1 MSTKSV
7 FVFINIDFN
16 HILLCK
22 MEYDEYHKSNYNRDE
37 YMRMQKEALQKRIVT
52 KSTSSS
58 PSSSSYI
65 WTYRT
70 TGCDVVSMV
79 TTSKSLKN
87 GSMKDIKLE
96 HKELRRLKAPAKSAP
111 LGSVNF
117 VMHNAWSGPINR
129 EKLNK
134 TLREEKRIFMEKL
147 VATRRN
153 RSLAEHNGSILIQ
166 KIYRGFAVRKHMNT
180 IIHRQQIHKSLR
192 PVLRDAILKHFKSI
206 TNDLEIISSWGQH
219 RKSHQ
224 QTRFLSALRIQQWF
238 RSLVA
243 KRWRASLYVQSRRR
257 LRYLCIVRLQCWA
270 RCIAATER
278 VQTLKLFKWKL
289 LVKNCATKIQSVWR
303 QIMCKRRVNWLR
315 YRMKW
320 MAARIIQ
327 CSYRSMHSKFKVKT
341 LKRVL
346 IQAKVTRGARN
357 MQKIVRGFICRRR
370 VGRIHLRYMWLS
382 IFNSVTRIQKII
394 RAFMCRR
401 RVAQLRSEKTA
412 KLLQDE
418 ILKDQ
423 KEMEKEEAKKAEEA
437 EQLRKETDIFYQC
450 KEGNIVAVNDIWS
463 AGDVDINA
471 LDDEGCTVLQ
481 RAAIL
486 GHLDILR
493 RCVLWGGDVNH
504 RNANDESVLMSAIRC
519 RKVGV
524 VSYITT
530 PTSYSAAKAHAS
542 SKGLSVIKFEPL
554 TSDEAAACCV
564 AAAIGPSFS
573 DPSPEDPFAINKMLE
588 VLHKTSGFSLKQP
601 DANGRTVLHA
611 CCESGHIPTFKM
623 ILRLLPKFD
632 VDQQDDL
639 GRMPLH
645 FAAATNI
652 VLTKLLLGLE
662 ESSNIVDP
670 MAPET
675 QEKILTTD
683 IDGKDVLV
691 YAALAGQGEILNLL
705 KATLSPGQKSASD
718 EVGWA
723 PADIKQVIKIAE
735 TTDESRF
742 QSITDCVMY
751 LIELG
756 FDTAWSNNDDHKLC
770 LAMAALRSGNIPL
783 INALMDK
790 SAIDLAQTD
799 DKLQNCV
806 FYACMNKNSEV
817 LTTIY
822 THAKS
827 QDCKCTHDLL
837 TMPNE
842 DGETALHIAATYDVS
857 ITIELLARKVIDEAL
872 QTFDNNGRTPL
883 LTACYHISLNSI
895 MNILNLGVDTTVKSS
910 KAAGVREGHNA
921 IWWLYHPSKEALR
934 RRRPVGSQYVE
945 RSQAVSTQLGP
956 DGRPLTAKQMKELTA
971 ERVNFD
977 GQVLRELLNSGC
989 SLFSHEAKAADEMN
1003 LDKHYNAK
1011 EYNLIADDPDNPDY
1025 LAFEACDI
1033 MIGEASLD
1041 LLKSLPQLLSPDACW
1056 RAIISSIRFDDGTGK
1071 MFAVLMEGGAPKV
1084 LKLRPSTGASEAED
1098 GDVTTNLINSDENR
1112 MIGNGKK
1119 SGQFL
1124 RGRASM
1130 IAVSDT
1136 MFGLDHVRYHGRSLC
1151 AWIVML
1157 RRSMLL
1163 QYVLRKGYSMD
1174 GVVDDDG
1181 NTMLHYAARYGSAGT
1196 LDLIISNTRL
1206 LFEKENNDGFTA
1218 GQIGAKYGDSSVI
1231 RKLFNYGG
1239 DSRAALCGCYR
1250 AWILA
1255 RTLQKEKC
1263 QINTQTGRIGD
1274 DDKLYFPVTPDYI
1287 WWYNTYKPRRK
1298 ADSKRGAS
1306 SNATT
1311 TKTTFPTSVP
1321 KKKTLPTKKINSN
1334 INII

>member
-1 MSTKSV
+1 
-7 FVFINIDFN
+7 
-16 HILLCK
+16 
-22 MEYDEYHKSNYNRDE
+22 MEYDEFNPSNHNRDE
-37 YMRMQKEALQKRIVT
+37 YMIMQKEAIQKRIVT

-79 TTSKSLKN
+79 TTSRSLKN

-96 HKELRRLKAPAKSAP
+96 HKELRRIKAPAKSAP

-117 VMHNAWSGPINR
+117 SMHNVWSGPINR

-134 TLREEKRIFMEKL
+134 TLREEKRIFMSKL
-147 VATRRN
+147 IATRRN
-153 RSLAEHNGSILIQ
+153 RSLAEYNGSILIQ
-166 KIYRGFAVRKHMNT
+166 KIYRGFAVKKRIDT

-192 PVLRDAILKHFKSI
+192 PLLRNAILKHFSSVS
-206 TNDLEIISSWGQH
+206 NDLTIVSSWGQH
-219 RKSHQ
+219 RQSHK
-224 QTRFLSALRIQQWF
+224 QTRFLCALRIQQWF

-243 KRWRASLYVQSRRR
+243 KRWRSTLYVQSRRR
-257 LRYLCIVRLQCWA
+257 LRHLCVIRLQCWA
-270 RCIAATER
+270 RCIAAVER
-278 VQTLKLFKWKL
+278 VQTLKLSKWKL
-289 LVKNCATKIQSVWR
+289 LTKRSATKIQCVWR
-303 QIMCKRRVNWLR
+303 RIMCRRRVNWLR
-315 YRMKW
+315 YRIKW

-341 LKRVL
+341 LRKVL
-346 IQAKVTRGARN
+346 IQAKVTRGARS

-370 VGRIHLRYMWLS
+370 VGRIHLRYIWLS
-382 IFNSVTRIQKII
+382 IFNSVTKIQKII
-394 RAFMCRR
+394 RSFTAKR
-401 RVAQLRSEKTA
+401 RVAQKRSDRTA

-423 KEMEKEEAKKAEEA
+423 KEMEEEEAKKAEEA
-437 EQLRKETDIFYQC
+437 DQLRKETDIFYQC

-463 AGDVDINA
+463 SGDVDINA

-481 RAAIL
+481 RAAML

-504 RNANDESVLMSAIRC
+504 RNAADESVLMSAIRC

-542 SKGLSVIKFEPL
+542 SKGTSVTKFEPL

-564 AAAIGPSFS
+564 AAAIGPNSTY
-573 DPSPEDPFAINKMLE
+573 PSPEDPLTINKMLE

-623 ILRLLPKFD
+623 IIRLLPKFD

-645 FAAATNI
+645 FAATTSI

-662 ESSNIVDP
+662 ESSTITDP
-670 MAPET
+670 MSPET

-705 KATLSPGQKSASD
+705 KVALSPDQKSASD

-735 TTDESRF
+735 TTDESKF
-742 QSITDCVMY
+742 QAITDCVMF
-751 LIELG
+751 LIEVG
-756 FDTAWSNNDDHKLC
+756 FDTAWSNSDEHKLC
-770 LAMAALRSGNIPL
+770 VAMAALRSGNIPL

-790 SAIDLAQTD
+790 VAIDLAQTD
-799 DKLQNCV
+799 DKLQNCI
-806 FYACMNKNSEV
+806 FYACMNKNTEV
-817 LTTIY
+817 LTTVY
-822 THAKS
+822 SHAKS
-827 QDCKCTHDLL
+827 QECKCSHDLL

-842 DGETALHIAATYDVS
+842 DGETALHIAAKYDVCV
-857 ITIELLARKVIDEAL
+857 TIELLARKAIDEAL

-883 LTACYHISLNSI
+883 ITACYNISLDSI
-895 MNILNLGVDTTVKSS
+895 MNILNLGVDATIKSS
-910 KAAGVREGHNA
+910 REAGVREGHNC
-921 IWWLYHPSKEALR
+921 IWWLYHPSKEALSK
-934 RRRPVGSQYVE
+934 RRPVGSQYLE

-956 DGRPLTAKQMKELTA
+956 DGQPLTAKQMKALTA
-971 ERVNFD
+971 ERVRYD
-977 GQVLRELLNSGC
+977 GEVLRELLKAGC
-989 SLFSHEAKAADEMN
+989 SLFSHEVQVADEMN
-1003 LDKHYNAK
+1003 VEKHYNAK
-1011 EYNLIADDPDNPDY
+1011 EYHLIAEEPNNPDY

-1033 MIGEASLD
+1033 LVGEASLD
-1041 LLKSLPQLLSPDACW
+1041 LLKTLPILLSPDACW
-1056 RAIISSIRFDDGTGK
+1056 RAVISSIRFDDGTGK
-1071 MFAVLMEGGAPKV
+1071 MFSVLMEGGAPKV
-1084 LKLRPSTGASEAED
+1084 LKMRPSTGASE
-1098 GDVTTNLINSDENR
+1098 GNTTTTTTTLTGIPELIGTGSSSSSSPSVGGR
-1112 MIGNGKK
+1112 K

-1130 IAVSDT
+1130 VVVSDT

-1157 RRSMLL
+1157 KRSMLL

-1174 GVVDDDG
+1174 GIVDEDG
-1181 NTMLHYAARYGSAGT
+1181 NTMIHYAARYGSAGT
-1196 LDLIISNTRL
+1196 LDLVISNTRL
-1206 LFEKENNDGFTA
+1206 LFESENNDGLTA
-1218 GQIGAKYGDSSVI
+1218 SQIGAKYGDSQVLK
-1231 RKLFNYGG
+1231 KLFNYGG
-1239 DSRAALCGCYR
+1239 DSRASLSGCYR

-1255 RTLQKEKC
+1255 TALQKEKC
-1263 QINTQTGRIGD
+1263 QINTQTGRVGD
-1274 DDKLYFPVTPDYI
+1274 DDKLYFPVTPDHL
-1287 WWYNTYKPRRK
+1287 WWYDRYKPRRI
-1298 ADSKRGAS
+1298 GAS
-1306 SNATT
+1306 SSISSSSSMNKTNKTTSKASTT
-1311 TKTTFPTSVP
+1311 TP
-1321 KKKTLPTKKINSN
+1321 KKNAIPIKKNNNN